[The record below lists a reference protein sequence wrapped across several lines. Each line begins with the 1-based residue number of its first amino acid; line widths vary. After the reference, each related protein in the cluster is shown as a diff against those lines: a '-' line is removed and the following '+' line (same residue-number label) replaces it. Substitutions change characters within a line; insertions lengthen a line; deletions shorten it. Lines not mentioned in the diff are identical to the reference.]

1 MLRPSKINFGFPLKD
16 MNKLGSVGRDFISF
30 YLRPGPY
37 PGEEKFRRASSRKK
51 RNLERPSPGEKNFRR
66 AFSRKKN
73 LGGASLGKK
82 EFGKAFSRKNF
93 F

>member
-51 RNLERPSPGEKNFRR
+51 RIWKGLLQEKKILEGPSPG
-66 AFSRKKN
+66 KKN